1 VRFRGK
7 EKLVPLTKPFVPKLS
22 IEYAVS
28 ALASTHQQGDGYYS
42 VECLKIIQRV
52 TRKISFLTP
61 SCTSSLELASS
72 LIGLK
77 NGDEIIIPSFN
88 FTSGAIAIVNY
99 GAIPVFVDIDSR
111 TKCIDTNK
119 IERAITTST
128 RAISWVNYAGTSPNI
143 EHLRLLAKQ
152 YNLYLIEDNA
162 HCLGNQFEGN
172 ELGHT
177 GDFATYSFH
186 ATKNFQCGEG
196 GAIAFN
202 NDSFIE
208 EAQIMREKGTD
219 RAKYLDGKVD
229 KYTWVGKGSS
239 HLLSEVQA
247 AVLLGQLEK
256 YESIQTKR
264 IQVYRKYVHEL
275 RDICQHKGI
284 FGSFFEA
291 DSRFAAHLF
300 YLQLHNREQRSQF
313 INFMS
318 ELGITC
324 AFHYQALHTSSAGI
338 RFGKVVGS
346 MKQTEKASDGLVRL
360 PLFFEMTDREVDRVI
375 SGVRKFIERI

>member
-1 VRFRGK
+1 LNNR
-7 EKLVPLTKPFVPKLS
+7 
-22 IEYAVS
+22 
-28 ALASTHQQGDGYYS
+28 
-42 VECLKIIQRV
+42 
-52 TRKISFLTP
+52 
-61 SCTSSLELASS
+61 
-72 LIGLK
+72 
-77 NGDEIIIPSFN
+77 DEVIIPSFN

-99 GAIPVFVDIDSR
+99 RATPVFVDISPI
-111 TKCIDTNK
+111 TKCIDTNQ
-119 IERAITTST
+119 IERAITSRT
-128 RAISWVNYAGTSPNI
+128 RAISWVNYAGTSPDL
-143 EHLRLLAKQ
+143 EQLRFLAKQ

-177 GDFATYSFH
+177 GDFVTYSFH

-196 GAIAFN
+196 GAITFKN
-202 NDSFIE
+202 NVFVE
-208 EAQIMREKGTD
+208 EAQIMREKGTN
-219 RAKYLDGKVD
+219 RAKYLEGKVD

-247 AVLLGQLEK
+247 AVLLGQLEN
-256 YESIQTKR
+256 YER
-264 IQVYRKYVHEL
+264 IQKKRVEVYRKYVHEL

-284 FGSFFEA
+284 SGSFFEA

-313 INFMS
+313 TNFMS

-324 AFHYQALHTSSAGI
+324 VFHYQALHTSSAGI

-360 PLFFEMTDREVDRVI
+360 PLFFEMTDREIDRVI
-375 SGVRKFIERI
+375 SGVRKFIERV